1 MIYYFSCKA
10 TVAYFVTGTDQKVC
24 FISPLMSI
32 RIAATCR
39 LRIHVTCRLY
49 ATCVIAYTMNLL
61 ILASVLLRGPYLYT
75 AFFIYCL

>member
-1 MIYYFSCKA
+1 
-10 TVAYFVTGTDQKVC
+10 
-24 FISPLMSI
+24 MSI

-75 AFFIYCL
+75 AFLSIVYSLLADEYLTVKFNLKQI